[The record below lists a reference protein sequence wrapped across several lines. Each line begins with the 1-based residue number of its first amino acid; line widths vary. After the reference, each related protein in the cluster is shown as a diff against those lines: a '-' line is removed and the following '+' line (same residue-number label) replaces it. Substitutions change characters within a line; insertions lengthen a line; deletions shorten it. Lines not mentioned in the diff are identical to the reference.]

1 VTDQELQSIALHVV
15 KAAIDKEAIW
25 LLHVHYDL
33 ARPDRLAVAAKIA
46 AISERLHV
54 EIIAPAPPPR
64 PSIAEL
70 IDILG

>member
-1 VTDQELQSIALHVV
+1 MTDQELQSIALHVV

-33 ARPDRLAVAAKIA
+33 SRPDRLAVAAKIA
-46 AISERLHV
+46 AISERLHA
-54 EIIAPAPPPR
+54 ESIAPAPPPR